1 VIGHYVSDAHVPLH
15 AVLNYNGQLTGQ
27 TGIHYRWE
35 EELFVRFQKQLAVKP
50 GPLKR
55 ISNERDYIFETLL
68 ESSQLAGAVL
78 AADNKAIGTRD
89 VYDEQYFATL
99 LAETRPIWEKRIN
112 DAINGVASVITS
124 AWEQAGKPALTA
136 NPPPSVPQRRRTGQG
151 TP

>member
-1 VIGHYVSDAHVPLH
+1 
-15 AVLNYNGQLTGQ
+15 
-27 TGIHYRWE
+27 
-35 EELFVRFQKQLAVKP
+35 
-50 GPLKR
+50 
-55 ISNERDYIFETLL
+55 
-68 ESSQLAGAVL
+68 VL

-89 VYDEQYFATL
+89 AYDEQYFATL